1 MLELL
6 LFNTNVI
13 NDKVYLNW
21 RTETEVNNYGFDIER
36 SSSSLGTS
44 WETIGF
50 IEGNGNSNSPK
61 QYSFSDTELEQSG

>member
-1 MLELL
+1 MLELS

-13 NDKVYLNW
+13 NDKEYLNW
-21 RTETEVNNYGFDIER
+21 RTETEVNTYGFDIDR

-50 IEGNGNSNSPK
+50 VEGHGNSNSPK
-61 QYSFSDTELEQSG
+61 QYSFSDTALEQSG